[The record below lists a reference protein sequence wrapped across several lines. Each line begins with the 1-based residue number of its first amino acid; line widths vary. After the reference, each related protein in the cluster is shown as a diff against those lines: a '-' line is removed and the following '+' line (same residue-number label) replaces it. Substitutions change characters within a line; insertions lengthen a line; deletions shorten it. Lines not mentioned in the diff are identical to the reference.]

1 MSCLSVPICPLCLQ
15 LLWGLRACSVLYLCF
30 FHTHFT
36 RLLSRANPILASV
49 AKLEHGLLAEVSE
62 NTRAIVRTKGVKA
75 IIKTLTPRVDRW
87 RRPHTRS
94 RSRCTT
100 RYRFTTGIFPVA
112 RTDLSL
118 FFTSCKLP
126 ISQRHKRANQGSHLR
141 NRLVCSTGR
150 IIGRVYPPASLSHD
164 KECNVSCL
172 LTKLPLGGSIDDD
185 FKLVFLHNS
194 PNRASIFVQISS
206 ISGVHNVCV
215 CVSYDGNCG
224 LCQSQIGV
232 GSGVQPVCFNGFNLH
247 LIDSPALAFELK

>member
-1 MSCLSVPICPLCLQ
+1 MSCLVVPICPLCLQ

-100 RYRFTTGIFPVA
+100 RYRFTTGIIPVA
-112 RTDLSL
+112 RTDLLLS
-118 FFTSCKLP
+118 FTGHKLP
-126 ISQRHKRANQGSHLR
+126 ISQRHKRANQGPHLR
-141 NRLVCSTGR
+141 NRQVCSTGR
-150 IIGRVYPPASLSHD
+150 VIGRVYPPASLSNG
-164 KECNVSCL
+164 KECHVSCL

-185 FKLVFLHNS
+185 FKLVLLHNS

-206 ISGVHNVCV
+206 ISGVHSVCHTTGTV
-215 CVSYDGNCG
+215 AFVKVKLVSG
-224 LCQSQIGV
+224 LAC
-232 GSGVQPVCFNGFNLH
+232 CRF
-247 LIDSPALAFELK
+247 ALMVSIYI